1 MNTTINYEDIGQ
13 LATNNTPTLQLHH
26 KRHSSHV
33 TRHTSHVT
41 RHTSHVTRHTSHVTR
56 HTSHISHHTPG
67 VLYNA
72 TNLAMKGVASIAAY
86 GYLVETYKG
95 DVHAAEQ
102 AYATAAQYV
111 HRDP

>member
-1 MNTTINYEDIGQ
+1 MLHMYNFLVTLLPFPQTQ
-13 LATNNTPTLQLHH
+13 LSTDDFDGALFNA
-26 KRHSSHV
+26 
-33 TRHTSHVT
+33 

-95 DVHAAEQ
+95 DVRAAEE